1 MPDATTSLALP
12 LLHPEGMRAALLALV
27 ALSLAVAPALAQVA
41 PPPAKSDRTPVEHGA
56 QPNAG
61 EVRPGNAEG
70 DAPSAAAGDLVTRQ
84 ERRVFGLP
92 ITTTLVLAG
101 VLVVLLAVAGVVIP
115 NANRRRRAR
124 GGGTYGDR

>member
-1 MPDATTSLALP
+1 MKAV
-12 LLHPEGMRAALLALV
+12 LLAL
-27 ALSLAVAPALAQVA
+27 ATLSLAVAPALAQVA
-41 PPPAKSDRTPVEHGA
+41 PPPAKSDRTRVEDGA

-61 EVRPGNAEG
+61 EVRPGNADG

-115 NANRRRRAR
+115 NPNRRRRAR

>member
-1 MPDATTSLALP
+1 MKAL
-12 LLHPEGMRAALLALV
+12 LLALV
-27 ALSLAVAPALAQVA
+27 ALPLAIGPAVAQVA
-41 PPPAKSDRTPVEHGA
+41 PPPAKSDREPVQHGA

-84 ERRVFGLP
+84 ERRILGLP

-101 VLVVLLAVAGVVIP
+101 AILVLLAVAGVAIP
-115 NANRRRRAR
+115 SASRRRRAR
-124 GGGTYGDR
+124 GGGSYGAR